1 MDQSLKKLLEE
12 ICKIFP
18 LKNFWEHVIVI
29 WTHYVGTENKKRK
42 LKQKAEINFA
52 QEFIDL
58 TKNINE
64 RHNLNIDIIEKF
76 NMIFNEYDYEETDE
90 EVKAKN
96 KVQTINNINKIICL
110 MKNMN
115 PLYAEVKPII
125 KKEELKEET
134 QIGKFKIM
142 TYEKVQYRIYIDFDF
157 NDGNEKKREIKF
169 SDVLS
174 EYKIKREDSE
184 TEFEPFQ
191 MIENIFKEMRKN
203 TLKLLLN
210 MSTFLK
216 KYII

>member
-29 WTHYVGTENKKRK
+29 WTHYDGTENKKRK

-157 NDGNEKKREIKF
+157 NDGNEKKR
-169 SDVLS
+169 
-174 EYKIKREDSE
+174 
-184 TEFEPFQ
+184 
-191 MIENIFKEMRKN
+191 
-203 TLKLLLN
+203 
-210 MSTFLK
+210 
-216 KYII
+216 